1 MNTYTHTREAFLLE
15 ALLRI
20 HAAREGNPDYDRVT
34 PEKSFA
40 QACALADLAEEKGIA
55 PWLHSQPSTFN
66 SQPA

>member
-1 MNTYTHTREAFLLE
+1 MSTYTHTREAFLLE

-20 HAAREGNPDYDRVT
+20 HAAREANPDYDTVT

-55 PWLHSQPSTFN
+55 PWLSSQSATRN
-66 SQPA
+66 SP